1 MSPNATRDEL
11 ALHHLRVHIPWLA
24 GCAWDVKRRLWGQ
37 KDESEDGDNYD
48 VGEETWKNGT
58 APDGQTNEGS
68 GGGDERSAAD
78 TRMSDDQQATPASSP
93 YSTFNREREREREH
107 GREHDHEE
115 GHDQSGSRLAIQ
127 IPIIT
132 TTLNP
137 FTTFFF
143 FWYGRHYML
152 RSRTGAGAS
161 HTNHVSFV
169 LAILYVKVYVFFARR
184 DYCVPHTTWLTDALI
199 SCTISL
205 PHT

>member
-1 MSPNATRDEL
+1 MEQPRMAKRD
-11 ALHHLRVHIPWLA
+11 
-24 GCAWDVKRRLWGQ
+24 
-37 KDESEDGDNYD
+37 
-48 VGEETWKNGT
+48 
-58 APDGQTNEGS
+58 EGS

-78 TRMSDDQQATPASSP
+78 TRMSDDQQATSASSP
-93 YSTFNREREREREH
+93 YSTFNREREREH

-152 RSRTGAGAS
+152 KSRTGAGAS
-161 HTNHVSFV
+161 HTNHVPFV
-169 LAILYVKVYVFFARR
+169 LAILYVKVFV
-184 DYCVPHTTWLTDALI
+184 
-199 SCTISL
+199 
-205 PHT
+205 

>member
-37 KDESEDGDNYD
+37 KDEAEDGDNYD

-93 YSTFNREREREREH
+93 YSTFNREREREH

-152 RSRTGAGAS
+152 
-161 HTNHVSFV
+161 
-169 LAILYVKVYVFFARR
+169 K
-184 DYCVPHTTWLTDALI
+184 
-199 SCTISL
+199 
-205 PHT
+205 